1 MKQKND
7 SGNVRFLT
15 ELVIPQQKIVNNYNT
30 LAKVAEGF
38 KAINRKIVLTIGS
51 WDLLHIG
58 HVRYLL
64 QAKARGDILI
74 VGVDTDRAIKYYKGP
89 LRPIVPENE
98 RMEMLS
104 YQACVDF
111 VTRLDDVDDK
121 GRWQYE
127 LLKKIRPDVFVAVV
141 DSYPKKQLDDIKK
154 YCKELVVLPR
164 QAENTSTTRMVQD
177 TVKKHLD
184 QMYAMVDKRRL

>member
-1 MKQKND
+1 MKMND
-7 SGNVRFLT
+7 EFEIVA
-15 ELVIPQQKIVNNYNT
+15 PPYKIVNDYDT

-38 KAINRKIVLTIGS
+38 RAVNRKIVLTIGS

-64 QAKARGDILI
+64 RAKSQGDLLI
-74 VGVDTDRAIKYYKGP
+74 VGVDTDRAIKFYKGP

-104 YQACVDF
+104 YQSCVDF
-111 VTRLDDVDDK
+111 ITRLDDVDDQ

-127 LLKKIRPDVFVAVV
+127 LLKKIKPDVFVAVE
-141 DSYPKKQLDDIKK
+141 DSYPKKQLADIKK
-154 YCKELVVLPR
+154 HCKKLVVFPR
-164 QAENTSTTRMVQD
+164 QAENTSTTRMIQD

-184 QMYAMVDKRRL
+184 QMYSMVDKRR

>member
-7 SGNVRFLT
+7 GGNVRYLT
-15 ELVIPQQKIVNNYNT
+15 ELVIPQQKIVNNYDT

-64 QAKARGDILI
+64 HAKSQGDILM

-89 LRPIVPENE
+89 LRPIVPEIE

-141 DSYPKKQLDDIKK
+141 DSYPKKQLADIKR
-154 YCKELVVLPR
+154 YCKQLVVLPR
-164 QAENTSTTRMVQD
+164 QAENTSTTRMVQE

>member
-1 MKQKND
+1 MLQTEQGFMPPSLKTVND
-7 SGNVRFLT
+7 YER
-15 ELVIPQQKIVNNYNT
+15 
-30 LAKVAEGF
+30 LAKVADGLR
-38 KAINRKIVLTIGS
+38 AVNRRIVLTIGS

-74 VGVDTDRAIKYYKGP
+74 VGVDTDRAIKFYKGP

-98 RMEMLS
+98 RSEMLS

-111 VTRLDDVDDK
+111 ITLLDDVDEQGK
-121 GRWQYE
+121 WQYD
-127 LLKKIRPDVFVAVV
+127 LLRKIKPDVFVAVE
-141 DSYPKKQLDDIKK
+141 DSYPQSQLDDIRQH
-154 YCKELVVLPR
+154 CGELVVLPR
-164 QAENTSTTRMVQD
+164 QAENTSTTRMIQN

-184 QMYAMVDKRRL
+184 QMYALVDQRPSQS